1 MSRDDV
7 EHALAIEGEIQQF
20 IWNVK
25 PLLSAGRDEEAAR
38 LALLLRHEFA
48 ERGESYAAASMS
60 SMAATFLARAGD
72 RAASIEAARLATSL
86 HSDPEFRIDHATRLM
101 RNGDS
106 ATARLVLNE
115 VLETQELPAN
125 AQHRA
130 FAAMAKILAADG
142 QYEQACTL
150 LAKSCQVAVERS
162 LPSTSWNVGVVRDLV
177 EEKVCTGEVHAYLT
191 ALLDRARS
199 DGAQFLADDV
209 QRLIERSSSGSL

>member
-1 MSRDDV
+1 MSRDDI

-38 LALLLRHEFA
+38 LALSLRHEFT
-48 ERGESYAAASMS
+48 ERGELYAAASMS

-72 RAASIEAARLATSL
+72 HAASTEAARLATSL
-86 HSDPEFRIDHATRLM
+86 HPDPEFRIDHATRLM

-106 ATARLVLNE
+106 ASARRVLNE
-115 VLETQELPAN
+115 VLETQGLAAN

-130 FAAMAKILAADG
+130 LAAMAKILATDG
-142 QYEQACTL
+142 QYEQACSF

-162 LPSTSWNVGVVRDLV
+162 LPSTSWNVGVVTDFM
-177 EEKVCTGEVHAYLT
+177 EEKACTAEVHAYLT
-191 ALLDRARS
+191 ALLDRALG

-209 QRLIERSSSGSL
+209 QRLIERSRSL